1 MQNPQSKNKNILLE
15 KKQKKTMKWGG
26 GRIGER
32 LGIGERGECENEK
45 YL

>member
-26 GRIGER
+26 GED
-32 LGIGERGECENEK
+32 RGETGYWGK
-45 YL
+45 RRM